1 MPRPEKVQA
10 VVDIKEHL
18 EGSTA
23 VFLAE
28 YAGLSVGEQQEL
40 RRGLRAAGSE
50 LKIVKM
56 TLARIA
62 ATELGHDDLVADLRG
77 PTALA
82 FASGEAAAAAKVL
95 RDFAKDHDQLILKGG
110 LLDGEPLTAARVGQ
124 LADLDSRE
132 VLLAKIA
139 GAFEAPISGLAGLMA
154 ALPRNLAS
162 MVLQLIGK
170 LPPEETEAEASEP
183 EAPEAEA
190 ESATVESE
198 TDEAVSEAEVIDAPE
213 AEESAADEAVSE
225 PEVIDAPEAEE
236 SAADEAAPED
246 EEAPEPAGDEETL
259 ETATTEDL
267 NDEAAPEA
275 SDEVAEAATDDD
287 TAEAAEEE

>member
-10 VVDIKEHL
+10 VADIKERL
-18 EGSTA
+18 EDSTA

-62 ATELGHDDLVADLRG
+62 ATELGHEDLVADLSG

-95 RDFAKDHDQLILKGG
+95 RDFAKDHDQLILKSG
-110 LLDGEPLTAARVGQ
+110 LLSGEPLTAARVEQ

-139 GAFEAPISGLAGLMA
+139 GAFEAPMSGLAGLLA

-162 MVLQLIGK
+162 MVLQLIDK
-170 LPPEETEAEASEP
+170 LPPEEIAE
-183 EAPEAEA
+183 
-190 ESATVESE
+190 VESE
-198 TDEAVSEAEVIDAPE
+198 SEADA
-213 AEESAADEAVSE
+213 AQE
-225 PEVIDAPEAEE
+225 PAEE
-236 SAADEAAPED
+236 SAADEAAPE
-246 EEAPEPAGDEETL
+246 A
-259 ETATTEDL
+259 ETAEEPLADDSAA
-267 NDEAAPEA
+267 DEAAPEA
-275 SDEVAEAATDDD
+275 EAATAQESATDEPAPEAETTEDSSDDAAGEASDEAPKATTDDD

>member
-10 VVDIKEHL
+10 VVEIKERL
-18 EGSTA
+18 EDSTA

-62 ATELGHDDLVADLRG
+62 ATELGHEELVADLSG

-95 RDFAKDHDQLILKGG
+95 RDFAKDHDQLILKSG
-110 LLDGEPLTAARVGQ
+110 LLSGEPLTAARVEQ

-132 VLLAKIA
+132 VLLAKLA
-139 GAFEAPISGLAGLMA
+139 GAFEAPISGLAGLLA

-170 LPPEETEAEASEP
+170 LPPEEIAAEDPEP
-183 EAPEAEA
+183 EAP
-190 ESATVESE
+190 
-198 TDEAVSEAEVIDAPE
+198 DAEVEATEEPV
-213 AEESAADEAVSE
+213 AEEAAADEAV
-225 PEVIDAPEAEE
+225 PEVEATEEPVAEEAVPEADVTDEP
-236 SAADEAAPED
+236 AADEA
-246 EEAPEPAGDEETL
+246 TL
-259 ETATTEDL
+259 ETDTTEDL
-267 NDEAAPEA
+267 SDDAAPEA

>member
-10 VVDIKEHL
+10 VADIKERL
-18 EGSTA
+18 EDSTA

-62 ATELGHDDLVADLRG
+62 ATELGHEDLVADLSG

-95 RDFAKDHDQLILKGG
+95 RDFAKDHEQLILKSG
-110 LLDGEPLTAARVGQ
+110 LLSGEPLTAARVEQ

-132 VLLAKIA
+132 VLLAKVA
-139 GAFEAPISGLAGLMA
+139 GAFEAPMSGLAGLMA

-162 MVLQLIGK
+162 MILQLIDK
-170 LPPEETEAEASEP
+170 FPPEETAAVDPEPEASEAE
-183 EAPEAEA
+183 EAQEP
-190 ESATVESE
+190 
-198 TDEAVSEAEVIDAPE
+198 
-213 AEESAADEAVSE
+213 AEEST
-225 PEVIDAPEAEE
+225 
-236 SAADEAAPED
+236 ADEAAPEAEMPEEPAAED
-246 EEAPEPAGDEETL
+246 FVAEEAASEAEVAPEATEETEEESATDEPAPEAE
-259 ETATTEDL
+259 ATEDL
-267 NDEAAPEA
+267 SDDPADEA
-275 SDEVAEAATDDD
+275 SDEAPQATTDDE
-287 TAEAAEEE
+287 TAETAEEE

>member
-10 VVDIKEHL
+10 VADIKERL
-18 EGSTA
+18 EDSTA

-56 TLARIA
+56 TLARID
-62 ATELGHDDLVADLRG
+62 ATELGHEDLIADLSG

-95 RDFAKDHDQLILKGG
+95 RDFAKDHEQLILKSG
-110 LLDGEPLTAARVGQ
+110 LLSGEPLTAARVEQ

-139 GAFEAPISGLAGLMA
+139 GAFEAPMSGLAGLMA

-162 MVLQLIGK
+162 MMLQLIDK
-170 LPPEETEAEASEP
+170 FPPEETAAVDPEPEASEAE
-183 EAPEAEA
+183 EAQEP
-190 ESATVESE
+190 
-198 TDEAVSEAEVIDAPE
+198 
-213 AEESAADEAVSE
+213 AEEST
-225 PEVIDAPEAEE
+225 
-236 SAADEAAPED
+236 ADEAAPEAEMPEEPAAED
-246 EEAPEPAGDEETL
+246 SVAEEAAPEAEAAPGATEEEPAT
-259 ETATTEDL
+259 
-267 NDEAAPEA
+267 DEAAPEA
-275 SDEVAEAATDDD
+275 ETTEDLSDDAANEASDQAPQATTDDE
-287 TAEAAEEE
+287 TAETAETTDDETAVTAETAEEE

>member
-10 VVDIKEHL
+10 VADIKERL
-18 EGSTA
+18 EDSTA

-62 ATELGHDDLVADLRG
+62 ATELGHEDLIADLSG

-95 RDFAKDHDQLILKGG
+95 RDFAKDHEQLILKGG
-110 LLDGEPLTAARVGQ
+110 LLSGEPLTPERVAQ

-139 GAFEAPISGLAGLMA
+139 GAFEAPMSGLAGLMA

-162 MVLQLIGK
+162 MVSQLIDK
-170 LPPEETEAEASEP
+170 LPPEEIAAVDPEP
-183 EAPEAEA
+183 EAPEAA
-190 ESATVESE
+190 EQ
-198 TDEAVSEAEVIDAPE
+198 P
-213 AEESAADEAVSE
+213 AEESAADEATPEAEATEE
-225 PEVIDAPEAEE
+225 PAEE
-236 SAADEAAPED
+236 SAADEAAPAPAAAEAEEPAEEEPATD
-246 EEAPEPAGDEETL
+246 EPAPEAE
-259 ETATTEDL
+259 TTEDL
-267 NDEAAPEA
+267 SDDAAGETSDEAPQAT
-275 SDEVAEAATDDD
+275 TDDE

>member
-10 VVDIKEHL
+10 VADIKERL
-18 EGSTA
+18 EDSTA

-62 ATELGHDDLVADLRG
+62 ATELGHEDLVTDLSG

-95 RDFAKDHDQLILKGG
+95 RDFAKDHEQLILKSG
-110 LLDGEPLTAARVGQ
+110 LLSGEPLTAARVEQ

-139 GAFEAPISGLAGLMA
+139 GAFEAPMSGLAGLMA

-162 MVLQLIGK
+162 MMLQLIDK
-170 LPPEETEAEASEP
+170 FPPEETAAVDPEPEASE
-183 EAPEAEA
+183 AAEA
-190 ESATVESE
+190 QEPAKEST
-198 TDEAVSEAEVIDAPE
+198 
-213 AEESAADEAVSE
+213 
-225 PEVIDAPEAEE
+225 
-236 SAADEAAPED
+236 ADEAAPEAEMPEEPAAED
-246 EEAPEPAGDEETL
+246 SVAEEAASEA
-259 ETATTEDL
+259 
-267 NDEAAPEA
+267 EAAPEA
-275 SDEVAEAATDDD
+275 TEETEEGSSTDEPAPEAEATEDLSDDAADEASDEAPQATTDDE
-287 TAEAAEEE
+287 TAETAEEE

>member
-10 VVDIKEHL
+10 VVEIKERL
-18 EGSTA
+18 EDSTA

-62 ATELGHDDLVADLRG
+62 ATELGHEELVADLSG

-95 RDFAKDHDQLILKGG
+95 RDFAKDHDQLILKSG
-110 LLDGEPLTAARVGQ
+110 LLSGEPLTAARVAQ

-139 GAFEAPISGLAGLMA
+139 GAFEAPISGLAGLLA

-170 LPPEETEAEASEP
+170 LPPEEIAAEDPEP
-183 EAPEAEA
+183 EAPEAEVTEEPVA
-190 ESATVESE
+190 EEAAA
-198 TDEAVSEAEVIDAPE
+198 DEAVPEVEVAEEPVAEEAAADEAVPEVE
-213 AEESAADEAVSE
+213 VAEESAADEA
-225 PEVIDAPEAEE
+225 
-236 SAADEAAPED
+236 
-246 EEAPEPAGDEETL
+246 TL
-259 ETATTEDL
+259 ETETTEDL
-267 NDEAAPEA
+267 SDDAAPEA

>member
-10 VVDIKEHL
+10 VADIKERL
-18 EGSTA
+18 EDSTA

-62 ATELGHDDLVADLRG
+62 ATELGHEDLIADLSG

-95 RDFAKDHDQLILKGG
+95 RDFAKDHEQLILKSG
-110 LLDGEPLTAARVGQ
+110 LLSGEPLTAARVEQ

-139 GAFEAPISGLAGLMA
+139 GAFEAPMSGLAGLMA

-162 MVLQLIGK
+162 MILQLIDK
-170 LPPEETEAEASEP
+170 FPPEETAAVDAEPEASEAE
-183 EAPEAEA
+183 EAEEPAEESTTAEATPEAEMPEEPAA
-190 ESATVESE
+190 EDSVAE
-198 TDEAVSEAEVIDAPE
+198 EAASEA
-213 AEESAADEAVSE
+213 
-225 PEVIDAPEAEE
+225 
-236 SAADEAAPED
+236 
-246 EEAPEPAGDEETL
+246 
-259 ETATTEDL
+259 
-267 NDEAAPEA
+267 EAAPEA
-275 SDEVAEAATDDD
+275 TEEESATDEPAPEAGATEDLSDD
-287 TAEAAEEE
+287 AADEASNEAPQATTDDETAETAEEE

>member
-10 VVDIKEHL
+10 VVEIKERL
-18 EGSTA
+18 EDSTA

-62 ATELGHDDLVADLRG
+62 ATELGHEELVADLSG

-95 RDFAKDHDQLILKGG
+95 RDFAKDHDQLILKSG
-110 LLDGEPLTAARVGQ
+110 LLSGEPLTAARVAQ

-139 GAFEAPISGLAGLMA
+139 GAFEAPISGLAGLLA

-170 LPPEETEAEASEP
+170 LPPEEIAAEDPEP
-183 EAPEAEA
+183 EAPEAEVTEEPVA
-190 ESATVESE
+190 EEAAA
-198 TDEAVSEAEVIDAPE
+198 DEAVPEVE
-213 AEESAADEAVSE
+213 VAEESAADEA
-225 PEVIDAPEAEE
+225 
-236 SAADEAAPED
+236 
-246 EEAPEPAGDEETL
+246 TL
-259 ETATTEDL
+259 ETETTEDL
-267 NDEAAPEA
+267 SDDAAPEA